1 MKNIILSAVM
11 LTMVFSSYSQA
22 LPANPTVK
30 IDYLAKSKNQK
41 TIAWLM
47 LGGGTVIGFGGY
59 VLFIAEGLLGD
70 GVYSTAARWYRA
82 MWFWGGAAML
92 GSIPVF
98 IAAARNKG
106 MGMAGLKLERIAVF
120 HSASFPAIAFTI
132 HLK

>member
-59 VLFIAEGLLGD
+59 VLFIAEGLRCG
-70 GVYSTAARWYRA
+70 
-82 MWFWGGAAML
+82 FGA
-92 GSIPVF
+92 G
-98 IAAARNKG
+98 R
-106 MGMAGLKLERIAVF
+106 RC
-120 HSASFPAIAFTI
+120 
-132 HLK
+132 